1 MALPTIPS
9 AVAGVVGKERPSPEW
24 YRWWKAVGELIGG
37 LDQSRIDDLETALA
51 ARVGTAFFTMAAT
64 PPAGALAMDG
74 SAVLISTY
82 SALATAIYCGDADNG
97 TASWG
102 YKATT
107 NVSPSSNRSTSG
119 TYIVLPNGAGEFLR
133 GWDNGRG
140 VDSGR
145 TLWSYQSDAIRNIT
159 AAWAGMWSTNTTVS
173 GAAGKTFSD
182 NTRAANGTAAARYQI
197 DFDASLVV
205 PTAGEN
211 RPRNLVGLACIW
223 YRGVA

>member
-1 MALPTIPS
+1 MSILVIASYRRRIAALEA
-9 AVAGVVGKERPSPEW
+9 AVA
-24 YRWWKAVGELIGG
+24 A
-37 LDQSRIDDLETALA
+37 RI
-51 ARVGTAFFTMAAT
+51 GTAFYIMAGT
-64 PPAGALAMDG
+64 PPAGSLALDG
-74 SAVLISTY
+74 SAILIATY
-82 SALATAIYCGDADNG
+82 SALATAIYCGDAANG

-119 TYIVLPNGAGEFLR
+119 TYIVLPNGAGEFMR

-197 DFDASLVV
+197 DFDASTVV
-205 PTAGEN
+205 PTAAEN

>member
-1 MALPTIPS
+1 MALPTIPTPLA
-9 AVAGVVGKERPSPEW
+9 AVAGKERPAAEW
-24 YRWWKAVGELIGG
+24 FKWWKAVADLVSGN
-37 LDQSRIDDLETALA
+37 DSRIEALEDALDERINTLVYIEQTTPGPGMLA
-51 ARVGTAFFTMAAT
+51 A
-64 PPAGALAMDG
+64 DG
-74 SAVLISTY
+74 SAFLIATY
-82 SALATAIYCGDADNG
+82 PKLAAKMYCGDAANG

-119 TYIVLPNGAGEFLR
+119 TYMVLPNGAAEFLR

-145 TLWSYQSDAIRNIT
+145 TLWSYQTDAIRNIT

-205 PTAGEN
+205 PTAAEN
-211 RPRNLVGLACIW
+211 RVRNLVGLACIW
-223 YRGVA
+223 YRGLTA